1 MSLVSLIVANKE
13 VMEDISYRM
22 RELIKDNLLE
32 YRTNLIGIKIE
43 EVPEIVFLVASA
55 INKYNRINI
64 PDDQVDNVIKS
75 ITNIVIDRYFNI
87 SDKIAIDKAIE
98 SSIKL
103 VVLEVKAYNIL
114 CCLCS

>member
-1 MSLVSLIVANKE
+1 MD
-13 VMEDISYRM
+13 DISRRM

-43 EVPEIVFLVASA
+43 EVPEIVFLVASS
-55 INKYNRINI
+55 INQYNRINI
-64 PDDQVDNVIKS
+64 PDNQVDYVIKS
-75 ITNIVIDRYFNI
+75 ITNIVIDRYYNI
-87 SDKIAIDKAIE
+87 SDKTAIDKAIE